1 MFNYTLQAGFLCD
14 PMSAVHRNSSQLT
27 TMIVT
32 VSAINIVLSITATL
46 GNALILIA
54 LYRESSLSPPSKLFL
69 RCLALSD
76 LCVGVLVQPIAAV
89 SLLSAV
95 HHRWNLCRVGELLW
109 YSLSEM
115 LIIFSLLALTAISVD
130 RLLALLL
137 TIRYRHVVTL
147 KRVRFVAVLFLL
159 MSIANLVLQNTHT
172 VAFLVYNALIWL
184 LWLMTSIYCYL
195 RIYLTLRN
203 LIQAQVNPQGQGN
216 AVSSLNLSRYKKTVS
231 IALWLFAAMMICFF
245 PFGLILIVSISL
257 SELSGSLVGFTFLAI
272 TLIYLNSSLNPILYY
287 WKIRELRHSVK
298 EIIRNLG
305 FCKK

>member
-1 MFNYTLQAGFLCD
+1 MFNYTLQAGLLCD
-14 PMSAVHRNSSQLT
+14 PTLPIHRNSSQLY

-32 VSAINIVLSITATL
+32 VSGINIVLSITATF

-54 LYRESSLSPPSKLFL
+54 LHRESSLSPPSKLFL
-69 RCLALSD
+69 RCLAISD

-89 SLLSAV
+89 SLLFAV
-95 HHRWNLCRVGELLW
+95 HHRWNICRVGELLW

-115 LIIFSLLALTAISVD
+115 LIIFSLVTLTAISVD
-130 RLLALLL
+130 RLLALFL
-137 TIRYRHVVTL
+137 TIRYRYVVTL

-159 MSIANLVLQNTHT
+159 MSIANLVLQKTDT

-203 LIQAQVNPQGQGN
+203 LIQAKVNRQGQGN
-216 AVSSLNLSRYKKTVS
+216 AVSSSNLSRYKKTVS

-245 PFGLILIVSISL
+245 PFGLILVVSISL
-257 SELSGSLVGFTFLAI
+257 SELSGSLIVFTFYSI